1 MNENQLSSIV
11 FSDALKVHKN
21 LSPGLLESSYEEC
34 LFYELNKSGL
44 FIERQKSLPL
54 IYENIK
60 LDIGYRVDLL
70 IEKKLIIELKSVDAL
85 NDIHFAQLLTY
96 LKLSNCKLGL
106 LINFNVTLIKN
117 GIKRIANNL

>member
-1 MNENQLSSIV
+1 MNENELSHIV
-11 FSDALKVHKN
+11 FNDALKVHRN
-21 LSPGLLESSYEEC
+21 LGPGLLESSYEEC

-70 IEKKLIIELKSVDAL
+70 IEKKLFL
-85 NDIHFAQLLTY
+85 NILREFSLP
-96 LKLSNCKLGL
+96 
-106 LINFNVTLIKN
+106 F
-117 GIKRIANNL
+117 